1 MTFKSVTIKQA
12 GTYEIDIYE
21 IESGLDITKTI
32 TITATDGYVSTVTN
46 QNATQVADFV
56 ISAPVEAKINTP
68 FDITVS
74 AVNSAGQILTN
85 YLGTIYFDTNNLES
99 DVIFPNTQQSYTFTA
114 ADKGKRTFTGGFKL
128 KQPGNYELI
137 VYEVDVIPNGIQKVF
152 KVTAKN

>member
-1 MTFKSVTIKQA
+1 MTFKSITIKQA

-21 IESGLDITKTI
+21 IESGLDVMKTI
-32 TITATDGYVSTVTN
+32 TIIATDGYVSTVTN
-46 QNATQVADFV
+46 QNASQVADFV
-56 ISAPVEAKINTP
+56 ISAPAEVKINTP

-74 AVNSAGQILTN
+74 AVNSAGQVLTN

-99 DVIFPNTQQSYTFTA
+99 DVIFPNTQQSYTFTT

-137 VYEVDVIPNGIQKVF
+137 VYEVDVIPNGVQKIF